1 MNGGERVS
9 DLLEQLRVMIQ
20 NAKWIPIGA
29 DKCVIDRGAAL
40 DLLDEAQSMFPQELS
55 EAQRLV
61 AARSEF
67 IANAKR
73 EAETVRRAA
82 EERSRQLVDEQEVL
96 RLAKA
101 QSQELIA
108 TADAN
113 AETLRRTVN
122 EYVDTTL
129 RRTEESLAAAL
140 DEMHN
145 SRARFHG
152 ALNGMPPA
160 ERPEERTVEVDE
172 YDIDIDG

>member
-9 DLLEQLRVMIQ
+9 DLLEQLRMMIQ
-20 NAKWIPIGA
+20 GAKWIPIGA

-40 DLLDEAQSMFPQELS
+40 DLIDEAMSMFPHELD

-101 QSQELIA
+101 QSQDMIA
-108 TADAN
+108 SAEAN

-129 RRTEESLAAAL
+129 RRTEESLSAAL

-152 ALNGMPPA
+152 ALNGAQQPA
-160 ERPEERTVEVDE
+160 ERPERLTEIDE

>member
-1 MNGGERVS
+1 M
-9 DLLEQLRVMIQ
+9 MIQ
-20 NAKWIPIGA
+20 SAKWIPIGA

-40 DLLDEAQSMFPQELS
+40 DMIDEALSMFPQELG

-101 QSQELIA
+101 QSQEMIA
-108 TADAN
+108 SAETN
-113 AETLRRTVN
+113 AESLRRAVN
-122 EYVDTTL
+122 DYVDTTL
-129 RRTEESLAAAL
+129 RRTEESLSAAL

-152 ALNGMPPA
+152 ALNGAPPPEQ
-160 ERPEERTVEVDE
+160 ERNEEIDE
-172 YDIDIDG
+172 YDIDIDE